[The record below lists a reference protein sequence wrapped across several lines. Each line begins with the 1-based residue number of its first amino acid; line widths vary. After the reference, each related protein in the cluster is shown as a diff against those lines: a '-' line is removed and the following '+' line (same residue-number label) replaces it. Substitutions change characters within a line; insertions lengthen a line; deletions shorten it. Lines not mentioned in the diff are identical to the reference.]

1 VLGLVTSLTRT
12 PADVPDE
19 LFAALRAV
27 FSERE
32 LVEEFRY
39 CMGELQSAFQPHICH
54 RIRGILKGTILP
66 AAGTMRSGTV
76 PRSRYR
82 AKFLFQWTFLNSS
95 LGFTFNVRAMRGRAE
110 G

>member
-1 VLGLVTSLTRT
+1 
-12 PADVPDE
+12 
-19 LFAALRAV
+19 
-27 FSERE
+27 
-32 LVEEFRY
+32 
-39 CMGELQSAFQPHICH
+39 
-54 RIRGILKGTILP
+54 
-66 AAGTMRSGTV
+66 MRSGTV